1 VTLLPAE
8 RRRGALFFLAAAHG
22 GGRVRQTGQSACV
35 AVSPWSVQ
43 SAAGDAAT
51 RRSEGHGAHGSRPE
65 GAMQAQSS
73 RKASINADA
82 EKGDPRALRNASSEG

>member
-1 VTLLPAE
+1 MACEDAALAPVASVAGGLLQAP
-8 RRRGALFFLAAAHG
+8 RR
-22 GGRVRQTGQSACV
+22 VCSACL
-35 AVSPWSVQ
+35 ALSPWSVQ

-51 RRSEGHGAHGSRPE
+51 RRSEGHGAHGSSPE